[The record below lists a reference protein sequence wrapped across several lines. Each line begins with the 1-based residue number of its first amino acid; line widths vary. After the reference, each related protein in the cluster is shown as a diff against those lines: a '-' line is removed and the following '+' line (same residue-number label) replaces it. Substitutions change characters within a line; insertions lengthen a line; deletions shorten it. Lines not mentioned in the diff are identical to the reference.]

1 MKTQKT
7 FQHVLLVVGILFTT
21 LAGYSFMSAAWTA
34 PPAGVPPA
42 NNVDAPINV
51 GSVDQVKDAG
61 LGVDTLAVYGSS
73 TFLGVPILSRTA
85 PMIKFTDT
93 DANSVDFW
101 THVNNNTFY
110 ILADRTNT
118 GSWSGMPHPMRIV
131 IDDNPANDYAQFS
144 NKIRASEYCD
154 QSGNE
159 CISPSD
165 LQDILAFSDLRSYT
179 QTSNPQNLNSPGGSS
194 DLECSC
200 NSGDVLTACNAGVQ
214 PGDYYNADG
223 IPSAILNKNG
233 CYTED
238 TVSPQCTCLT
248 TTPAPGNV
256 FCTVKFDYQFGKNVP
271 VSTKYIRYITPDPSN
286 EWAVAMYAH
295 KDDWANPPLIMSQL
309 IISQEWGGGD
319 IAFGIGGDAPSKGH
333 GGVVNAS
340 TYRLGAGIGRSNG
353 QTYDALDP
361 GDNWEVDAFNFIN
374 GETARVQVTDIFEGT
389 AWISAT
395 VQDCSR

>member
-1 MKTQKT
+1 MKYSVSTG
-7 FQHVLLVVGILFTT
+7 LLVLVCLSVTVLT
-21 LAGYSFMSAAWTA
+21 GYSFMEAAWTA
-34 PPAGVPPA
+34 PPAGTPPA
-42 NNVDAPINV
+42 NNVDAPINI
-51 GSVDQVKDAG
+51 GTVDQIKDGG

-73 TFLGVPILSRTA
+73 TFIGTPILSRTA

-110 ILADRTNT
+110 ILADRTNS
-118 GSWSGMPHPMRIV
+118 GSWSGAPHPMRIV
-131 IDDNPANDYAQFS
+131 IDDNPQNDYAQFS

-154 QSGNE
+154 QSGND
-159 CISPSD
+159 CMSPAD
-165 LQDILAFSDLRSYT
+165 LKNLFTFSDLRSYT
-179 QTSNPQNLNSPGGSS
+179 QTTNPQNLVSPGGST
-194 DLECSC
+194 DAECSC
-200 NSGDVLTACNAGVQ
+200 NAGDVLTACNPD
-214 PGDYYNADG
+214 PGGSGGSAV
-223 IPSAILNKNG
+223 PSAILNKNG
-233 CYTED
+233 CY
-238 TVSPQCTCLT
+238 VASSARPQCTCLT
-248 TTPAPGNV
+248 TTPVPNSV
-256 FCTVKFDYQFGKNVP
+256 YCTIKFDYQFGKNVP
-271 VSTKYIRYITPDPSN
+271 VSTKYIRYGTSDPGN

-309 IISQEWGGGD
+309 IVSQEWGGGD